1 MFVYIFVRLQCKMK
15 EIIMLRNSYYD
26 KVEADKMNTNSAQ
39 FDSLFNK
46 ISQKILNG
54 VRSETLSNYTSA
66 SNEQQ
71 HTSEQCCHDN
81 KARR

>member
-1 MFVYIFVRLQCKMK
+1 MK

-54 VRSETLSNYTSA
+54 VRSETIKL
-66 SNEQQ
+66 
-71 HTSEQCCHDN
+71 HVCV
-81 KARR
+81 K